1 MAFLI
6 ITRPDFVQS
15 SAHIY
20 PLSGTAFLLGNID
33 AITASPNRFDKRVR
47 GTGIFNLFAQFA
59 DKHIDDFHPR
69 FIRAAIKMVK
79 KALFR
84 DNTAFTQAQ
93 KFERLIF
100 L

>member
-1 MAFLI
+1 MALLI
-6 ITRPDFVQS
+6 ITCPEFVQTS
-15 SAHIY
+15 PYIY
-20 PLSGTAFLLGNID
+20 FISGAAFLFGNID

-59 DKHIDDFHPR
+59 DKHIDDFHLR
-69 FIRAAIKMVK
+69 FIHAAIKMVK